1 MKWIFKTKFNAD
13 GSIQKHKIRPVTKG
27 YSQQFGMDYNETF
40 TPLSRQDT
48 LRVILALTA
57 QKKMKDLSTWCE
69 FRHSQWIS
77 SRRNLCWATPRVR
90 DQEKRR
96 QNFKVEKGV
105 IKS

>member
-57 QKKMKDLSTWCE
+57 QK
-69 FRHSQWIS
+69 R
-77 SRRNLCWATPRVR
+77 
-90 DQEKRR
+90 
-96 QNFKVEKGV
+96 
-105 IKS
+105 